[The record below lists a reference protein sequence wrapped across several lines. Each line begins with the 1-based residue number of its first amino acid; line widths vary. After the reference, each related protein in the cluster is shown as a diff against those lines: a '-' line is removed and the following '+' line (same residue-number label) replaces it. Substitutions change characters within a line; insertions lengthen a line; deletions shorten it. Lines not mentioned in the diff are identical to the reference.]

1 MWLQYAGHEP
11 LIAGDFCRRG
21 FSCRGGGMF
30 RAPLVLI
37 VTLAAGPALAGATA
51 WQEISPGVKA
61 RLISSDTIVGGMTLA
76 GLELDMPQT
85 TNTYWRI
92 PGESGI
98 PTQFDFSGSTG
109 VADPVVHWPLPE
121 IADTAGYRDYIYRGP
136 VVFPIALRTE
146 GGVLNTA
153 IMLGVCSDVCVPARA
168 SFSLPIAD
176 GKADPAQ
183 SIRLDQAEAATPIA
197 WDRPGD
203 PVGTVTAWPGG
214 LALTGLDPSI
224 DPATLIA
231 DVGDPAI
238 LFETPQKSPDGTLW
252 TLKLLGGAGGKRLE
266 GRSVQLTFM
275 TSNGPYAVSR
285 QVGPAS
291 H

>member
-1 MWLQYAGHEP
+1 ML
-11 LIAGDFCRRG
+11 
-21 FSCRGGGMF
+21 
-30 RAPLVLI
+30 RAALCLI

-61 RLISSDTIVGGMTLA
+61 RLISSDTIVDGNTLV

-98 PTQFDFSGSTG
+98 PTQFDFTGSSGITG
-109 VADPVVHWPLPE
+109 PEVHWPFPQ
-121 IADTAGYRDYIYRGP
+121 IVDTAGYRDYVYRGP
-136 VVFPIALRTE
+136 VVFPIALKTD

-153 IMLGVCSDVCVPARA
+153 ITLGVCSDVCVPARA
-168 SFSLPIAD
+168 SFSLPIIA

-183 SIRLDQAEAATPIA
+183 SLRIDQAEATTPIA

-203 PVGTVTAWPGG
+203 PVASISATADGLTVS
-214 LALTGLDPSI
+214 GLDASVE
-224 DPATLIA
+224 PATLIA
-231 DVGDPAI
+231 DLGDPAI
-238 LFETPQKSPDGTLW
+238 LFETPQKSPEGSLW
-252 TLKLLGGAGGKRLE
+252 TLKLLGGAGGKKLE

-275 TSNGPYAVSR
+275 TSNGPYTVSR
-285 QVGPAS
+285 QIGAAS